1 MRTEL
6 INILLDSVITISTT
20 FSCSSIDK
28 FCFGTIDIRATS
40 VCSQPSNVSKF
51 TKNVHNELP
60 TIPIAP
66 HSITRFT
73 LGKNSGLR
81 IKDNPI
87 RPKNLQ
93 FA

>member
-1 MRTEL
+1 M
-6 INILLDSVITISTT
+6 LLASVITTSTT

-60 TIPIAP
+60 TIAIAP
-66 HSITRFT
+66 HSVARFT

-81 IKDNPI
+81 IKDDPI
-87 RPKNLQ
+87 RAKNLQ
-93 FA
+93 VA